1 MDRNWGEELPT
12 PRADLDT
19 IREKT
24 GMSIEFSVI
33 PLKAKV
39 HVNSDSV
46 VRAPASNAITLLF
59 LTSAAGIA
67 AAVLGGTTWLMRVP
81 RMACGG
87 SALLGFAVVLTLG
100 LFLAF
105 RAGKAFGRHAVIAP
119 PADKPGIVQATG
131 DHNGHISGPRNGS
144 LNGGRPVGGRRSHAP
159 TIDLARFRFW
169 RRTAT
174 PASRSKKVHH

>member
-1 MDRNWGEELPT
+1 MNRNWGEELPT

-24 GMSIEFSVI
+24 GMSLEFSII

-46 VRAPASNAITLLF
+46 VRGPASNAITLLF

-81 RMACGG
+81 PLACGG

-105 RAGKAFGRHAVIAP
+105 RVGKAFGRQAGIAP
-119 PADKPGIVQATG
+119 PADKPVMVQASG
-131 DHNGHISGPRNGS
+131 DHNGHSGPGNGS
-144 LNGGRPVGGRRSHAP
+144 LNGGRPVGGRRSHAL

-174 PASRSKKVHH
+174 LASRSKKVHH